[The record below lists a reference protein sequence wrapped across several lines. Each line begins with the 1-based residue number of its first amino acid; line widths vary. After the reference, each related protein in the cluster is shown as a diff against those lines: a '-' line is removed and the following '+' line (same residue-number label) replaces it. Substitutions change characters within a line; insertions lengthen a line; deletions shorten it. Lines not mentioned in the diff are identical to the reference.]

1 MVVLAASAL
10 PTDPIE
16 ALQELTRSGVE
27 LDRLRRSY
35 VQAARAKGV
44 SWEKIGEALAM
55 TKQGAWE
62 YFTRDALTALRRNV
76 DSNVELGEEE
86 AMEMAVAEVKAIR
99 SQRRAQ

>member
-1 MVVLAASAL
+1 MVVLAVDTL

-44 SWEKIGEALAM
+44 SWEQIGEALAM

-62 YFTRDALTALRRNV
+62 YFTRDARSALQRNV
-76 DSNVELGEEE
+76 DRNVELGEEE
-86 AMEMAVAEVKAIR
+86 DMEIAVAEVKAVR
-99 SQRRAQ
+99 RQRRAK